1 MMRPIQRGIVDII
14 PTVNLNQFLSQPKRI
29 KLGFDPTSDFLH
41 LGHSVLLRKLRAFQ
55 QEGHTPVVIIGDF
68 TARIGDPTGKNT
80 TRPQL
85 DPQVVSANGQSF
97 LDTLGKFLDI
107 EKCEIIFNS
116 AHLAPLQLND
126 IIKLQSLMTVQQLLA
141 KQDFSNRLKNET
153 PISLHEFMYPL
164 LQGFDSFVVQSDVE
178 LGGIDQ
184 KFNISIGRTIQR
196 GLGSEVQQ
204 IGLLMPILVGTDGHQ
219 KMSKSLGNTIGINEH
234 PLHMFS
240 KLEKI
245 PDSTVNEFITLLT
258 DCDPGDFPSDPRE
271 RQRQMAIEVTATFH
285 GMYKALDAKQS
296 AEAIVFSG
304 LAGSTDSNVPTAL
317 LNGITFPIPLANLLK
332 TLNLVK
338 STSDARRKIRVG
350 SVVLSGVK
358 VTEDTMIIPSVET
371 LNNQII
377 RLSKKEI
384 FKFIQ
389 Q

>member
-1 MMRPIQRGIVDII
+1 MIRPIQSSIVDVL
-14 PTVNLNQFLSQPKRI
+14 PATNLSQFLSQPKRI

-55 QEGHTPVVIIGDF
+55 QDGHTPVVIIGDF

-85 DPQVVSANGQSF
+85 DPETVSANGQSF
-97 LDTLGKFLDI
+97 LDTLGKFLNL

-116 AHLAPLQLND
+116 THLASLQLND

-245 PDSTVNEFITLLT
+245 PDSAVNEFITLLT
-258 DCDPGDFPSDPRE
+258 DCGPEDFPTNPRE
-271 RQRQMAIEVTATFH
+271 KQRQMAIEVTAIFH
-285 GMYKALDAKQS
+285 GMDKALEAKQS
-296 AEAIVFSG
+296 AESIVFSG
-304 LAGSTDSNVPTAL
+304 LADPTDSNVPTAL
-317 LNGITFPIPLANLLK
+317 LNGITFPIPLAKLLK
-332 TLNLVK
+332 ALNLVK
-338 STSDARRKIRVG
+338 STSDARRKIRAG
-350 SVVLSGVK
+350 SVFLSGIK
-358 VTEDTMIIPSVET
+358 VSDDTTIIPLAET
-371 LNNQII
+371 LNNQVI

-384 FKFIQ
+384 YKFTLQ
-389 Q
+389 

>member
-1 MMRPIQRGIVDII
+1 MIRPIQSGIVDVL
-14 PTVNLNQFLSQPKRI
+14 PATNLNQFLSQPKRI

-85 DPQVVSANGQSF
+85 DPEVVSANGRSF
-97 LDTLGKFLDI
+97 LDTMGKFLDI

-116 AHLAPLQLND
+116 THLESLQLND

-164 LQGFDSFVVQSDVE
+164 LQGFDSFVAQSDVE

-245 PDSTVNEFITLLT
+245 SDSAVNEFITLLT
-258 DCDPGDFPSDPRE
+258 DCGPEDFPTNPRE
-271 RQRQMAIEVTATFH
+271 KQRQMAIEVTATFH
-285 GMYKALDAKQS
+285 GMDKALEAKQS
-296 AEAIVFSG
+296 AESIVFSG
-304 LAGSTDSNVPTAL
+304 LADPTDSNVPTAL

-338 STSDARRKIRVG
+338 STSDARRKIRAG
-350 SVVLSGVK
+350 SVVLSGIK
-358 VTEDTMIIPSVET
+358 VSDDTTIIPSIEI